1 MALRIGFDVSPLSV
15 SRSGVGT
22 YTARLLEQLE
32 RGPDTILPL
41 SQPPA
46 GYGGTRMLNKTI
58 WMQIRLAQQIK
69 QIQPDL
75 CHFTNHVA
83 PLWFPLPYILT
94 IHDMTLWL
102 YASTHPI
109 RRLVS
114 MRPLIPFAARRAA
127 AIITVSR
134 SAKNDIVRL
143 LGVPEEKIHVIYEAP
158 GQAFQPRTEPHEQA
172 RRNDPGLAAVRRAYN
187 LPPNYLL
194 HVGTLEPR
202 KNLVRL
208 MEAFARLR
216 HRGAISHHL
225 VLVGHPGWKWR
236 ELLAAVERLELDG
249 AVHFLGYVPDQKL
262 PALYNLA
269 DLLVYPSLYEGF
281 GLPVIEAMASGLPV
295 VTTPNGALAEV
306 AGEAAM
312 MVNPTDVEDIARG
325 IQRVLSDRVLQE
337 TLRARGL
344 AWARRFSW
352 SKTAEETRQ
361 VYWRVA
367 SGEVATEREAM
378 VQPASKPY
386 AN

>member
-22 YTARLLEQLE
+22 YTARLLEQLVQ
-32 RGPDTILPL
+32 GPDTILPL
-41 SQPPA
+41 SHLPA
-46 GYGGTRMLNKTI
+46 ENGGAKMFNKTI
-58 WMQIRLAQQIK
+58 WMQFRLAQQIR

-102 YASTHPI
+102 YASTHPV

-127 AIITVSR
+127 AIITVSH

-143 LGVPEEKIHVIYEAP
+143 LGVPREKIHVIYEAP
-158 GQAFQPRTEPHEQA
+158 GQAFRPLLEPRRLA
-172 RRNDPGLAAVRRAYN
+172 RRNDPRLMAVRRAYN

-208 MEAFARLR
+208 MEAFAQLR
-216 HRGAISHHL
+216 RHGVISHHL

-236 ELLAAVERLELDG
+236 ELLAAVERLDLND
-249 AVHFLGYVPDQKL
+249 AVHFLGYVPDRKL
-262 PALYNLA
+262 PAIYNLA
-269 DLLVYPSLYEGF
+269 DLLVYPSIYEGF

-295 VTTPNGALAEV
+295 VTTPNGALSEV

-312 MVNPTDVEDIARG
+312 MVNPIDVDDIARG
-325 IQRVLSDRVLQE
+325 IHRVVSDRQLCEV
-337 TLRARGL
+337 LRARGL
-344 AWARRFSW
+344 ARARRFSW
-352 SKTAEETRQ
+352 SKTAEETRHI
-361 VYWRVA
+361 YGRVA
-367 SGEVATEREAM
+367 EAAK
-378 VQPASKPY
+378 QPKRWKPW
-386 AN
+386 